1 MSERMGKKWEIMKR
15 EDKINF
21 AIVREQ
27 LVIPGSLPSSCS
39 HMEKKYN
46 RQGRGMTLVVVL
58 SMRAFQA

>member
-1 MSERMGKKWEIMKR
+1 MKR